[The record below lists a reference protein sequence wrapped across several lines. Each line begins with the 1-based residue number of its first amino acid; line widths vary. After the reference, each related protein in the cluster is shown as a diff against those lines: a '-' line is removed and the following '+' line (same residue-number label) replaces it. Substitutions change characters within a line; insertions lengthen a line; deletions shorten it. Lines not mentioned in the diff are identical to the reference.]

1 MKIVVQRVSSSKVLV
16 NSEVVGEISKG
27 LNLLVCIEHEDT
39 IETLKKAAAK
49 ILSLRIFSDESGRM
63 NKSIKDIQ
71 GSILAISQF
80 TLSWNG
86 KKGNRP
92 SFDGSAK
99 PDVAV
104 DLFSQFV
111 EVLRIDVPVET
122 GVFGESMAVEIS
134 NDGPV
139 TFHIEF

>member
-1 MKIVVQRVSSSKVLV
+1 MKIVVQRVSSSQVKV
-16 NSEVVGEISKG
+16 NGEVVGSIGKG
-27 LNLLVCIEHEDT
+27 LNLLVCIEHQDSQET
-39 IETLKKAAAK
+39 IKKASEK
-49 ILSLRIFSDESGRM
+49 ITALRIFSDEAGRM
-63 NKSIKDIQ
+63 NKSIVDIK

-92 SFDGSAK
+92 SFDGSAR
-99 PDVAV
+99 PEVACK
-104 DLFSQFV
+104 LFNEFV
-111 EVLRIDVPVET
+111 QILRNTVPVEM
-122 GVFGESMAVEIS
+122 GVFGESMAVEIT

>member
-1 MKIVVQRVSSSKVLV
+1 MKIVIQRVKNSHVKV
-16 NSEVVGEISKG
+16 NDEIVGQIGQG
-27 LNLLVCIEHEDT
+27 LNLLICIEHEDNSQ
-39 IETLKKAAAK
+39 TLKKAADK
-49 ILSLRIFSDESGRM
+49 ILALRIFADESGRM
-63 NKSIKDIQ
+63 NRSVVDIN

-99 PDVAV
+99 PEVAKKLFNEFV
-104 DLFSQFV
+104 DILKEKV
-111 EVLRIDVPVET
+111 CVET
-122 GVFGESMAVEIS
+122 GVFGESMAVAIE

>member
-1 MKIVVQRVSSSKVLV
+1 MKVVIQRVSSSNVKV
-16 NSEVVGEISKG
+16 NNKVVAQISKG
-27 LNLLVCIEHEDT
+27 LHLLVCIEHDDNRQT
-39 IETLKKAAAK
+39 IQKACEK
-49 ILSLRIFSDESGRM
+49 ILALRIFADEQGRM
-63 NKSIKDIQ
+63 NRSVVDIE
-71 GSILAISQF
+71 GSILAVSQF

-99 PDVAV
+99 PEVANK
-104 DLFSQFV
+104 LFDEFV
-111 EVLRIDVPVET
+111 EILKSTVPVEK
-122 GVFGESMAVEIS
+122 GVFGESMAVEIH

>member
-1 MKIVVQRVSSSKVLV
+1 MKIVVQRVSSSQVKVH
-16 NSEVVGEISKG
+16 GEIVGSIGKG
-27 LNLLVCIEHEDT
+27 LNLLVCIEHQDNQET
-39 IETLKKAAAK
+39 IKKACEK
-49 ILSLRIFSDESGRM
+49 IIALRIFSDEAGRM
-63 NKSIKDIQ
+63 NKSIVDIQ

-99 PDVAV
+99 PEVANK
-104 DLFSQFV
+104 LFNEFV
-111 EVLRIDVPVET
+111 QILRNTVPVET
-122 GVFGESMAVEIS
+122 GVFGESMAVEIT